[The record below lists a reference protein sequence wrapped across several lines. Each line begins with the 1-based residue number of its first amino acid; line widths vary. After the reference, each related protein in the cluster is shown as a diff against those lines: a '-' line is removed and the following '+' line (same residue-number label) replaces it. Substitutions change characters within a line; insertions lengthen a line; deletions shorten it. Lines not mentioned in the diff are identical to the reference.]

1 MPNIYPNSQ
10 PQPYYGV
17 NGKLTDDAKALP
29 VPKKVFILDKS
40 VLLYSPYAV
49 FAFDEHTVTIPFN
62 VIRDLD
68 AIKKSQGES
77 SRNAQEALSIIET
90 LREKV
95 CTQITFAASECERS
109 ELAKE
114 AIKRMQIKGKNH
126 NK

>member
-68 AIKKSQGES
+68 AIKKAKVRAVATRKKRCRLLKLSERRVTYGAVYRWRTEVCS
-77 SRNAQEALSIIET
+77 SLTIPVMKHFLNLLI
-90 LREKV
+90 
-95 CTQITFAASECERS
+95 AA
-109 ELAKE
+109 
-114 AIKRMQIKGKNH
+114 
-126 NK
+126 

>member
-77 SRNAQEALSIIET
+77 SRNAQEALSIIVVMIQKSMQVVSPMRF
-90 LREKV
+90 LYPPW
-95 CTQITFAASECERS
+95 
-109 ELAKE
+109 
-114 AIKRMQIKGKNH
+114 KRTSRW
-126 NK
+126 

>member
-49 FAFDEHTVTIPFN
+49 FAFDEHTIVVPFN

-68 AIKKSQGES
+68 AIKKAKVRAVATRKKRCRLLKLSERRVTYGAVYRWRTEVCS
-77 SRNAQEALSIIET
+77 SLTIPVMKHFLNLLI
-90 LREKV
+90 
-95 CTQITFAASECERS
+95 AA
-109 ELAKE
+109 
-114 AIKRMQIKGKNH
+114 
-126 NK
+126 

>member
-77 SRNAQEALSIIET
+77 SRNAQEALSILKLSERRVT
-90 LREKV
+90 YGAVYRWRTEV
-95 CTQITFAASECERS
+95 CSSLTIPVMKRFLNLLIAA
-109 ELAKE
+109 
-114 AIKRMQIKGKNH
+114 
-126 NK
+126 

>member
-77 SRNAQEALSIIET
+77 SRNAQEACRLLKLSERRVT
-90 LREKV
+90 YGAVYRWRTEV
-95 CTQITFAASECERS
+95 CSSLTIPVMKHFLNLLIAA
-109 ELAKE
+109 
-114 AIKRMQIKGKNH
+114 
-126 NK
+126 

>member
-1 MPNIYPNSQ
+1 MPNIYSGSQ

-68 AIKKSQGES
+68 AIKKSQGERS
-77 SRNAQEALSIIET
+77 LHG
-90 LREKV
+90 
-95 CTQITFAASECERS
+95 ASGGQQHK
-109 ELAKE
+109 LA
-114 AIKRMQIKGKNH
+114 NNPL
-126 NK
+126 NKT

>member
-95 CTQITFAASECERS
+95 TYGAVYRWRTEVCSSLTIPVMKHFLNLLIAA
-109 ELAKE
+109 
-114 AIKRMQIKGKNH
+114 
-126 NK
+126 

>member
-1 MPNIYPNSQ
+1 MPNIYSGSQ

-90 LREKV
+90 L
-95 CTQITFAASECERS
+95 
-109 ELAKE
+109 
-114 AIKRMQIKGKNH
+114 
-126 NK
+126 